1 LRKARSIL
9 IVLLVGV
16 TATVVGVSL
25 LLTLFLP
32 TLLHRFAC
40 EPYGI
45 RCAVGQAK
53 IRPHLNLTTSL
64 VIQNVTV
71 FEHNGSEVLL
81 RARRLAVT
89 IDLLGLIRGRGVMP
103 TEVQTDSPELL
114 LRRLDDGRWNAMV
127 LAEVVRQHMR
137 PTPRVTP
144 IQLPRIVLTAGDLR
158 FGARRVTNLTLD
170 LEPKPAP
177 LLFEVRALAGVEGQ
191 TLEASA
197 VVSEPFEGELRVKGR
212 DIVIRGATR
221 PWTPRAVVRF
231 RLDLPARTFNIS
243 EWTLEDD
250 GAIARGKA
258 AIRYAEA
265 PPVYVLTVSAWQAD
279 LAALAGRLP
288 FSQLSDLKGQV
299 EGEPITLQGHWP
311 KLPTMSV
318 TATLKEIGFKLPKQK
333 SELAAVRGLCRVQHR
348 GDRLRL
354 EVELRGDAVE
364 LLGQRHANPVL
375 KAAVGGDPRSGDLVL
390 EELRASF
397 PGMRILAKG
406 SATRWGNEGLDLKTT
421 ELTVDHAILNRFLH
435 RADGG
440 VAVKAIARP
449 SIHFRWLG
457 GGRPWNVEI
466 AARSI
471 ELASPTSGH
480 AAKLEDTGVT
490 VQGGGASRDDL
501 QGAIVIRRA
510 ELSGR
515 PLTNLKAKFEIGP
528 VRIRMSEVGFVA
540 GGGTV
545 QGQASFSR
553 PSPLSDLHATL
564 SMQDLRVKQLFPV
577 IAMPADVL
585 GLALDANISVDVSHG
600 KALAT
605 IDLPPMFTRQLS
617 RLLHPIDQATPP
629 ATADSH
635 HLTLRAQ
642 GILGTG
648 KGMEALGSVTVQ
660 GLRALLA
667 GGNAIDRDRPVTLSV
682 AYRDGRATLKT
693 EELGFTAHELSSVL
707 SRFAGGRILGR
718 EGSVT
723 LSADTTFGGSRAP
736 SGTGK
741 IVLRGLSLDLARKDA
756 PPARLL
762 RRLQGSLAF
771 SLDKGLLAFKE
782 TILRADGGLTLTLK
796 GSLPIVSN
804 AASDDPFRLTLPWTD
819 ASHLLSP
826 WAAST
831 PGEPTDARIT
841 GQIRANLEISG
852 REIHGA
858 VVLKNVSLVSNLLH
872 LDGVSGTIPLAGSTG
887 QVSDLDQPSM
897 PEEIGWK
904 DVSEKTYEKTLEK
917 RRKSPD
923 PDKDRHPL
931 TIAVLRYG
939 AIELRNL
946 EATLAPSGDHIAIQ
960 RLGFEAWGGRV
971 SGSGA
976 VQPLAGKVTIA
987 LLTEGLSLRAICDA
1001 FPPVKGYIS
1010 GRLNGLADLSISH
1023 FSLDQAQGRARFWAV
1038 DSRQERNEISRI
1050 LIEKLAGQRI
1060 RYFNLFGQDRRYDRG
1075 VLDVVL
1081 KRGDLIFRELDIS
1094 HSTLGIKDLD
1104 IKVAPNFNK
1113 IGLAHLLESVR
1124 EATGRIA
1131 AGAKSN
1137 P

>member
-1 LRKARSIL
+1 MRSL
-9 IVLLVGV
+9 KSTLVFLLLGLTVTIV
-16 TATVVGVSL
+16 TVSL
-25 LLTLFLP
+25 LLTLVLP
-32 TLLHRFAC
+32 TLLRHFAC
-40 EPYGI
+40 KPYGI

-53 IRPHLNLTTSL
+53 IRPHLNLTASL
-64 VIQNVTV
+64 VIQNATI
-71 FEHNGSEVLL
+71 FEHNGPEALL
-81 RARRLAVT
+81 LAKRLAVT
-89 IDLLGLIRGRGVMP
+89 IDLMGLIRGRGVMP
-103 TEVQTDSPELL
+103 TEIRTDRPELL

-127 LAEVVRQHMR
+127 LAEVVRQHVR

-144 IQLPRIVLTAGDLR
+144 IQFPRIVLTAGELR
-158 FGARRVTNLTLD
+158 FGARRVTQINLD

-177 LLFEVRALAGVEGQ
+177 LLYEVRALAGVEGQ
-191 TLEASA
+191 RLEASA
-197 VVSEPFEGELRVKGR
+197 VVSEPFEGELRIKGR
-212 DIVIRGATR
+212 DILIRGATR
-221 PWTPRAVVRF
+221 PWTPRAAVRF

-250 GAIARGKA
+250 GVIARGTA

-265 PPVYVLTVSAWQAD
+265 PLVYVLTVSAWQAD

-288 FSQLSDLKGQV
+288 FSQLSDLKGQIQ
-299 EGEPITLQGHWP
+299 GEPITLQGHWP
-311 KLPTMSV
+311 ELPVMSV
-318 TATLKEIGFKLPKQK
+318 SATLKAISLHLPKQK
-333 SELAAVRGLCRVQHR
+333 SGLVGFGGLFRLRHT

-354 EVELRGDAVE
+354 QAELRGEAVE
-364 LLGQRHANPVL
+364 LLDQRYANPRL
-375 KAAVGGDPRSGDLVL
+375 KATVVADPSSGDLTV
-390 EELRASF
+390 EEMLASF
-397 PGMRILAKG
+397 SGMRIQANG
-406 SATRWGNEGLDLKTT
+406 SAGQWGSESLDLKTT
-421 ELTVDHAILNRFLH
+421 ELIVDHSILNRFLH
-435 RADGG
+435 RAYGG

-449 SIHFRWLG
+449 SIHFSRPG
-457 GGRPWNVEI
+457 GDRPWKAEI

-471 ELASPTSGH
+471 ELASPSSGH
-480 AAKLEDTGVT
+480 AARFEDADVT
-490 VQGGGASRDDL
+490 VQGAEASREDL
-501 QGAIVIRRA
+501 QGAVAIGRA
-510 ELSGR
+510 ELAGR
-515 PLTNLKAKFEIGP
+515 PLTKLKAKFEIGP

-564 SMQDLRVKQLFPV
+564 SIQGVGVKQIFPV
-577 IAMPADVL
+577 ITMPADVL

-605 IDLPPMFTRQLS
+605 IDLPPMFTRRLS

-629 ATADSH
+629 AAADSH
-635 HLTLRAQ
+635 HLIVRAQ
-642 GILGTG
+642 GALQTA
-648 KGMEALGSVTVQ
+648 KGLDASGSLAVQ
-660 GLRALLA
+660 GLRTLLA
-667 GGNAIDRDRPVTLSV
+667 GGNAVDRDRPVTLSV

-693 EELGFTAHELSSVL
+693 EELGFTSHELSSVL

-723 LSADTTFGGSRAP
+723 LSADATFGGSRTP

-741 IVLRGLSLDLARKDA
+741 IELRGLSLDLARKDS

-782 TILRADGGLTLTLK
+782 TILRADGGLALTLK

-819 ASHLLSP
+819 AAVLLSP
-826 WAAST
+826 WVAST
-831 PGEPTDARIT
+831 SGQSVDTRVTGRIQ
-841 GQIRANLEISG
+841 GDLNVSRQQV
-852 REIHGA
+852 HGA
-858 VVLKNVSLVSNLLH
+858 LVLRNVSIVSDFLH
-872 LDGVSGTIPLAGSTG
+872 LDGVSGTIPLAGRVGHLSGPDRT
-887 QVSDLDQPSM
+887 SAL
-897 PEEIGWK
+897 EEVGWK
-904 DVSEKTYEKTLEK
+904 DVSETTYEKALEK

-939 AIELRNL
+939 AIELRNI
-946 EATLAPSGDHIAIQ
+946 EVALAPERDQIAI
-960 RLGFEAWGGRV
+960 RRVGFEAWGGRV
-971 SGSGA
+971 SGWGA

-987 LLTEGLSLRAICDA
+987 LLTEGLSLHAICDA

-1075 VLDVVL
+1075 VLHVIL
-1081 KRGDLIFRELDIS
+1081 RRGDLIFHELDIS
-1094 HSTLGIKDLD
+1094 HTTLGIKDLD

-1124 EATGRIA
+1124 EATERIK
-1131 AGAKSN
+1131 AGATPN